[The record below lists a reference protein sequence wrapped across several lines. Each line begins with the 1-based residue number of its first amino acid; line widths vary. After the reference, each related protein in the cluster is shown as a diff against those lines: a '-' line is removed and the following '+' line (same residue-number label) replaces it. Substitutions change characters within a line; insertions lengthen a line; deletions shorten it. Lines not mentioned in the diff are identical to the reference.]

1 MYKLIHKDT
10 DYSSKT
16 KRDTKESDKRK
27 WAHTACGELT
37 QNSQTCEK
45 QNREN
50 THQKNNNNNHT
61 YKTIFT

>member
-16 KRDTKESDKRK
+16 KRDTKESDNRK

-45 QNREN
+45 QNSEN
-50 THQKNNNNNHT
+50 THK
-61 YKTIFT
+61 K